1 MLSNACLWCRQYL
14 LPDKA
19 FRWQAAVHLVV
30 LVVMEGLFIVR
41 IFKSYNNIMLMPPSK
56 VVLIVAIA
64 YLTTFFAFASGMIN
78 ALIEGRGVNRFM
90 IPSRSAQTIGETVVF
105 TLILFIG
112 MAGTFMLYQS
122 GRSANPKVQKALLI
136 AGFGMLGI
144 ALLVGFMLVGVKL

>member
-1 MLSNACLWCRQYL
+1 MQYL

-19 FRWQAAVHLVV
+19 FLWHAVHL
-30 LVVMEGLFIVR
+30 LGFMEGLFIVR

-136 AGFGMLGI
+136 AGFGMVGI

>member
-19 FRWQAAVHLVV
+19 FRWQAVHL
-30 LVVMEGLFIVR
+30 LILMEGLFIVR

-56 VVLIVAIA
+56 VVWIVAIA
-64 YLTTFFAFASGMIN
+64 YLTTFFALASGLIN
-78 ALIEGRGVNRFM
+78 ALIEGRGINRFM
-90 IPSRSAQTIGETVVF
+90 IPSRSAQTFGETVVV

-122 GRSANPKVQKALLI
+122 GRSANPKVQKALLM
-136 AGFGMLGI
+136 AGFGVLGI
-144 ALLVGFMLVGVKL
+144 ALVLGFILVGVKL

>member
-1 MLSNACLWCRQYL
+1 MQYL

-19 FRWQAAVHLVV
+19 FLWHAVHL
-30 LVVMEGLFIVR
+30 LGFMEGLFIVR

-112 MAGTFMLYQS
+112 MAGAFMLYQS

>member
-1 MLSNACLWCRQYL
+1 MQYL

-19 FRWQAAVHLVV
+19 FLWHAVHLIGF
-30 LVVMEGLFIVR
+30 MEGLFIVR

-122 GRSANPKVQKALLI
+122 GRSSNPKVQKALLI